1 MMILGTIRKYAIGL
15 VMIALIAPALRP
27 QANGATVLKAE
38 DLTKLFPPSV
48 YYCGQ
53 VAPAQLRNSGGVK
66 FADGHYVMASLVDTS
81 GYSSGIAAKYQGF
94 FIAEVAIK
102 IEGRSLAAG
111 EYGIGFI
118 SGDKFV
124 VTDVGGHDLFTVRS
138 SRDAS
143 MQRPRPLEVRAD
155 PGGGFRLYAGRQY
168 VRFVR

>member
-1 MMILGTIRKYAIGL
+1 MIPGTIRKYAIGL
-15 VMIALIAPALRP
+15 VVIALIAPALRA
-27 QANGATVLKAE
+27 QTSDATVLKAE

-94 FIAEVAIK
+94 FITEVAIK

-118 SGDKFV
+118 AGDKFV
-124 VTDVGGHDLFTVRS
+124 VTDVGAHEVLTVDS
-138 SRDAS
+138 ATDAS
-143 MQRPRPLEVRAD
+143 LKLPRPLQIVSD
-155 PGGGFRLYAGRQY
+155 PGGGFRLYAGRRY
-168 VRFVR
+168 IVFSR